1 MNEEIVSIDME
12 ELNVNISEIAM
23 ENDYDEQEAIARHE
37 FLEEMNVDD
46 SDELAAAAYGY

>member
-1 MNEEIVSIDME
+1 MNEEIALIDMK

-37 FLEEMNVDD
+37 FLEEMNADD
-46 SDELAAAAYGY
+46 ADELAAAAYGY

>member
-1 MNEEIVSIDME
+1 MNEEIASIDME
-12 ELNVNISEIAM
+12 ELEVNISEIAM

-37 FLEEMNVDD
+37 FLEEMNADD

>member
-1 MNEEIVSIDME
+1 MNEEITLIDME
-12 ELNVNISEIAM
+12 ELEVNISEIAM

-37 FLEEMNVDD
+37 FLEEMNADD